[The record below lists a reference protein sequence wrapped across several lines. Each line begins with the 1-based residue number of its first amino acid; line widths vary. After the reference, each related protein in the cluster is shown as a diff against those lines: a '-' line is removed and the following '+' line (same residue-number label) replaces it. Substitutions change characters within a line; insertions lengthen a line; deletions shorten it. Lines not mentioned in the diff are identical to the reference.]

1 MSTFDPYGFWI
12 FSITSVVVEI
22 EGGSWKIDDLTD
34 GQVERGTERGTS
46 YPCQAKKFL
55 SDIGTPLIFLE
66 AFEDVFLMGEK

>member
-55 SDIGTPLIFLE
+55 F
-66 AFEDVFLMGEK
+66 